1 VSARHLKYATWEE
14 LFGTRPTHEQLLRE
28 ILMLD
33 AGTVIPTLAWIDLLL
48 VLDRFHS
55 EDKQTHE
62 LQTYLVNRFVD
73 NDLFAR
79 LQTAYGHEQ
88 LVLRRPFHS
97 RQVLTL
103 MKNILAETSNIGR
116 PQPSIDSESAFR
128 LGRCLI
134 MTNDFLVTP
143 QNISAISPNRPPS
156 ERKIALQLQVGSGL
170 EINNP
175 PPIHTSIVRSDMIFG
190 NLASASPG
198 SLDPR
203 NAFHRERGM
212 TIEEY
217 VDHLLAVLTY
227 YITLDFRKLIDDP
240 GLACVDTNVFFS
252 HGPREASEGFWR
264 IERTTVE
271 ALQSSIRAHTGLTAH
286 QDFIAF
292 REKPFLETT
301 NGNVIPLHLGFVQ
314 EQLESGL
321 FWTIVNSIEAE
332 KDRHRLFTD
341 WGHLFEEYV
350 SQIISECLRGTAE
363 RYLSF
368 ARFSDKSEEAFDGI
382 VSASDCLV
390 VMEYKGGFLSAN
402 AKYAENENEFIRDLD
417 RKFGREKGAGIEQLF
432 RKLAA
437 LFAEVPERRRHIDG
451 LDTSN
456 TEIVIPV
463 LIVQDSFVS
472 SELTASYLAD
482 VFASLLN
489 RERIDPKVA
498 CTFPLVLDVSDL
510 EALRPFLAAGEISF
524 CDVLRDRVRLGSGV
538 LPFRDFFQFYRTSR
552 NVRWVPDDDTMRRFT
567 EIMDRLS
574 IRFFK
579 KPLEAV

>member
-1 VSARHLKYATWEE
+1 MSPRHLKYATWEE
-14 LFGTRPTHEQLLRE
+14 LFGTRPTYEQLLRE
-28 ILMLD
+28 IHMLD
-33 AGTVIPTLAWIDLLL
+33 PGTVIPTLAWIDLLL

-55 EDKQTHE
+55 DETQTHE
-62 LQTYLVNRFVD
+62 VQTYLVNRFVD
-73 NDLFAR
+73 DDLFAR
-79 LQTAYGHEQ
+79 LKAAYGHEQ
-88 LVLRRPFHS
+88 LVVRRPFHS

-103 MKNILAETSNIGR
+103 MKTILAETSNIGR
-116 PQPSIDSESAFR
+116 PQPFTDSESAYR

-134 MTNDFLVTP
+134 MANDFLVTP

-190 NLASASPG
+190 HIASTSPG
-198 SLDPR
+198 SLDLR

-227 YITLDFRKLIDDP
+227 YITLDFRKLIDNP
-240 GLACVDTNVFFS
+240 GLACVDTNIFFS
-252 HGPREASEGFWR
+252 QGPREASEGFWR

-271 ALQSSIRAHTGLTAH
+271 ALQSSIRSHAGLTAH

-292 REKPFLETT
+292 REKPFLETM

-321 FWTIVNSIEAE
+321 LWTILNSIEGE

-341 WGHLFEEYV
+341 WGHLFEQYV
-350 SQIISECLRGTAE
+350 SQMMAECLRASGE
-363 RYLSF
+363 SYLAF
-368 ARFSDKSEEAFDGI
+368 ARFSDKDEEAFDGI
-382 VSASDCLV
+382 VSAGDCLV

-402 AKYAENENEFIRDLD
+402 AKYAENENEFTRDLD
-417 RKFGREKGAGIEQLF
+417 RKFGSEKGAGIEQLV

-437 LFAEVPERRRHIDG
+437 LFAEAPEHRRHIDG

-456 TEIVIPV
+456 TRIVIPV

-482 VFASLLN
+482 VFGALLN

-524 CDVLRDRVRLGSGV
+524 GDCLRDRARLGSGV
-538 LPFRDFFQFYRTSR
+538 LPFRDFFQFYRASR
-552 NVRWVPDDDTMRRFT
+552 NVRWVPDDNTMHRFT

-579 KPLEAV
+579 KPLEAA